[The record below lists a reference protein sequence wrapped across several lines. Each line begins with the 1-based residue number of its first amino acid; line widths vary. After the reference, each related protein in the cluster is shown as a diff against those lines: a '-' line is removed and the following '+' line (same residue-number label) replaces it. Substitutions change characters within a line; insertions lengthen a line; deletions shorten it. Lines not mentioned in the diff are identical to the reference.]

1 MKCVDMID
9 FTFSPV
15 QSKILKKRT
24 ASHDSVDQKS
34 NLGQNLLTVSI
45 QNRFDLANHQE
56 FPRKQTTNPVFNK
69 TNNPVLTEMIT

>member
-24 ASHDSVDQKS
+24 ASHDSVGQKS
-34 NLGQNLLTVSI
+34 NPGQNLLTVSI
-45 QNRFDLANHQE
+45 QNRFDIANHQE
-56 FPRKQTTNPVFNK
+56 FPRNILQRVISTKI
-69 TNNPVLTEMIT
+69 NPVLTEMIK